1 MTTLWP
7 WSDPGVHAAMLAAAL
22 AWDRW
27 VGEPPIAVHPV
38 VWMGTAIGWMRN
50 RAPAGS
56 AGAFAWGLVMA
67 LVLPAASAAVSLVVL
82 VPGVGVLLGAWLLTS
97 AFALR
102 GLPAAGEAVAA
113 ALDNDDLES
122 ARRGLR
128 SLCSRDP
135 AGLTAA
141 EVSAA
146 ATESVAE
153 NCSDSLVA
161 PLFWY
166 AIGGLPMAMAY
177 RCVNTLDAMVGYR
190 GRYEWLGKPSARLDD
205 VLNVIPARLSA
216 AALLVAGATMPQLSV
231 RRGLRVL
238 WADRNNTSSPNAG
251 WPMAATAGLLGVE
264 LGKTDHYVLGQ
275 GLGECTG
282 SALEEGCA
290 VSERAMW
297 LAAAVVVAAFVGA
310 AVVHPSWI

>member
-7 WSDPGVHAAMLAAAL
+7 WSDPGVHAAMLAVAL

-27 VGEPPIAVHPV
+27 VGEPPIALHPV
-38 VWMGTAIGWMRN
+38 VWMGTAIGWMRD
-50 RAPAGS
+50 RAPAN
-56 AGAFAWGLVMA
+56 APGAFAWGLAMVV
-67 LVLPAASAAVSLVVL
+67 VLPASAAAVSLVVVL
-82 VPGVGVLLGAWLLTS
+82 PWVGALLGAWVLTS

-102 GLPAAGEAVAA
+102 GLPAAGEAVAS
-113 ALDNDDLES
+113 ALDDGDLET
-122 ARRGLR
+122 ARTGLR

-135 AGLTAA
+135 AGLSAA

-190 GRYEWLGKPSARLDD
+190 GRFEWLGKPSARLDD
-205 VLNVIPARLSA
+205 LLNLVPARLSA
-216 AALLVAGATMPQLSV
+216 AALLVAGATMPRLSV

-238 WADRNNTSSPNAG
+238 WTDRNNTSSPNAG
-251 WPMAATAGLLGVE
+251 WPMAAVAGLLGVE

-275 GLGECTG
+275 GLGECNG
-282 SALEEGCA
+282 SLLEQCCV

-297 LAAAVVVAAFVGA
+297 LSAAVVVAAFIGA
-310 AVVHPSWI
+310 AVSNPAWI